1 MEQNTIPCN
10 SNHEQIMSKLAQIED
25 RMNKDWEYINA
36 SNIDRIRREGIWNV
50 IKWIGFGG
58 VTAILVHFL

>member
-1 MEQNTIPCN
+1 MEPCP
-10 SNHEQIMSKLAQIED
+10 SNHEQIMSKLAQIEA
-25 RMNKDWEYINA
+25 RMDKDWEYINA

>member
-1 MEQNTIPCN
+1 MEPCT
-10 SNHEQIMSKLAQIED
+10 SNHDQIMAKLAQIEK
-25 RMNKDWEYINA
+25 RMDKDWELINA

-58 VTAILVHFL
+58 VTALLVHFL

>member
-1 MEQNTIPCN
+1 MDEHQELCN
-10 SNHEQIMSKLAQIED
+10 LNHAEIMSELARINS
-25 RMNKDWEYINA
+25 RMDKDWELINA

-50 IKWIGFGG
+50 IKWIGYGG

>member
-1 MEQNTIPCN
+1 MEPCN
-10 SNHEQIMSKLAQIED
+10 SNHEQIMSKLAQIEA

-50 IKWIGFGG
+50 MKYVGFGTIAG
-58 VTAILVHFL
+58 LLVHFL

>member
-1 MEQNTIPCN
+1 
-10 SNHEQIMSKLAQIED
+10 MSKLAQIEA

-50 IKWIGFGG
+50 MKYVGFGTIAG
-58 VTAILVHFL
+58 LLVHFL

>member
-1 MEQNTIPCN
+1 MEPCN

-25 RMNKDWEYINA
+25 RMDKDWEYINA

-50 IKWIGFGG
+50 IKWAGFSGI
-58 VTAILVHFL
+58 ILLLGKLFEL

>member
-1 MEQNTIPCN
+1 MEPCN
-10 SNHEQIMSKLAQIED
+10 SNHEQIMSKLAQIEA
-25 RMNKDWEYINA
+25 RMDKDWELINA
-36 SNIDRIRREGIWNV
+36 SNIDRIRRKGIWNV